1 MKRIGLGFLAVAGL
15 LVFVFSQS
23 AFAGGKPVLNITQH
37 FDDETETFND
47 VDPCTGAPAQIT
59 IVFDGVFHLVVQA
72 DGVGHFTET
81 EVGTFAFD
89 YLDENGNPDGQIDA
103 TGRFTEWDGG
113 NGLFDEEGN
122 PIGKAEFTFTLNGKG
137 TRLATGE
144 SFSFHAL
151 AHATFDQLGNPK
163 VAFEKAHC
171 V

>member
-1 MKRIGLGFLAVAGL
+1 V
-15 LVFVFSQS
+15 
-23 AFAGGKPVLNITQH
+23 
-37 FDDETETFND
+37 
-47 VDPCTGAPAQIT
+47 
-59 IVFDGVFHLVVQA
+59 

-81 EVGTFAFD
+81 DVWTFQLD

-137 TRLATGE
+137 TLLATGE

-151 AHATFDQLGNPK
+151 SHANFHQFGDLKVSFD
-163 VAFEKAHC
+163 KAHWG
-171 V
+171 